1 MVNRLISISELFS
14 IKRSK
19 CEFIA
24 RREKKLITWL
34 HFQNDTEKLIGHLQQ
49 YQGKRIL
56 LYCDDCYSFA
66 VGICAIWFSGAVAVL
81 PPNAKTETL
90 SEIIKGVDCFI
101 TDLTFQDKKIA
112 VINPFSIESI
122 DKEFIWN
129 KPDKEQLCIEIYTS
143 GSAGNRKII
152 PKKIKHLEEEIVTLE
167 SVWGNQVQNKE
178 FIATVSHQH
187 IYGFLFKFLWPICS
201 GRIFHSSTYF
211 YPENLL
217 LEMNRIKNCCLISSP
232 AHLKRMPELINIE
245 KFKPLTTVIF
255 SSGGPLNPQTAEI
268 YIDNSGITPIE
279 IFGSTETG
287 GVAWKQ
293 HQKGEKPYWQALP
306 GVEVKVDDQ
315 DCLYVR
321 SAVVSVNSVIEWF
334 RVGDQVEML
343 SNQKF
348 TLKGRGDRIIKIEE
362 KRLSLEEMERI
373 LKNHPQIE
381 DAKVFTLESD
391 ADTPKRVSLA
401 TVIVLSNK
409 KQSQFYAPEKKR
421 IIQELKVYLNTYFDS
436 VLIPRFWRIVDQFPE
451 DAQGKTPLT
460 VLHQLFA
467 QNNEPKITNPEIL
480 EETIENNY
488 VLVKF
493 KVPEGLYYL
502 KDHFPKAPI
511 VPGFI
516 QIKWIFDYI
525 TKIQR
530 HERFSV
536 KSLEVL
542 KFHKI
547 LQPNDIFNCEIRF
560 DIKNRKFVFKTWN
573 DEKKFCSGRAFFQTT
588 L

>member
-1 MVNRLISISELFS
+1 MENRLTSISELFS

-19 CEFIA
+19 PEFIV
-24 RREKKLITWL
+24 RGKKNLITWS
-34 HFQNDTEKLIGHLQQ
+34 HFQNDTVKLIGNIQQ

-81 PPNAKTETL
+81 PPNAKIETL
-90 SEIIKGVDCFI
+90 SEIIIGVGCFI
-101 TDLTFQDKKIA
+101 TDLNFQDKKIA
-112 VINPFSIESI
+112 VIDPLTVESI
-122 DKEFIWN
+122 DTEFIWN
-129 KPDKEQLCIEIYTS
+129 KPNKEQLCIEIYTS

-152 PKKIKHLEEEIVTLE
+152 PKKIKHLEEEIITLE
-167 SVWGNQVQNKE
+167 SSWGSQIQNKE

-187 IYGFLFKFLWPICS
+187 IYGFLFKFLWPLCS

-217 LEMNRIKNCCLISSP
+217 FEMDRIKNCCLISSP

-245 KFKPLTTVIF
+245 KFKPSTTIIF

-268 YIDNSGITPIE
+268 FLNNSGIIPIE

-293 HQKGEKPYWQALP
+293 HQKGKKPYWQALP
-306 GVEVKVDDQ
+306 RVEVKVDDQ

-321 SAVVSVNSVIEWF
+321 SAVVSVNSADEWF

-362 KRLSLEEMERI
+362 KRLSLDEMERI
-373 LKNHPQIE
+373 LKNHPQIDE
-381 DAKVFTLESD
+381 AKVFTLEND
-391 ADTPKRVSLA
+391 ADTVKRVPLA
-401 TVIVLSNK
+401 AVIVLTNK
-409 KQSQFYAPEKKR
+409 KQSQFYENEKRK
-421 IIQELKVYLNTYFDS
+421 IIQELKAYLNTYFDR
-436 VLIPRFWRIVDQFPE
+436 VLIPRFWRLVDQCPE
-451 DAQGKTPLT
+451 DAQGKTLLSA
-460 VLHQLFA
+460 LHQLFA
-467 QNNEPKITNPEIL
+467 KNNEPKIINPEIL

-493 KVPEGLYYL
+493 KVPTGLYYL
-502 KDHFPKAPI
+502 KDHFPKIPI

-516 QIKWIFDYI
+516 QIKWVFDYI

-530 HERFSV
+530 HESFSV

-542 KFHKI
+542 KFHQI

-573 DEKKFCSGRAFFQTT
+573 DEKKFCSGRAFFQPI